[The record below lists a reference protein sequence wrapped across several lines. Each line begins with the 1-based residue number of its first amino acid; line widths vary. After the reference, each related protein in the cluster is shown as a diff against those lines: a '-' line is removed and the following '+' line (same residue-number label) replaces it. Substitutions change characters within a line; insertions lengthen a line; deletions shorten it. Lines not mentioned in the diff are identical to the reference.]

1 MPRVRPPLPP
11 RPGSRP
17 GLTLIELI
25 VALSILG
32 LFVSW
37 TTVNLSGVL
46 RRATFRGIAE
56 EFTSTLRT
64 AVTAAA
70 ESDRRYELVIDLPQQ
85 TYLLREITTLDLD
98 EAIRDE
104 DILLEGSFGTQCRV
118 SYVQFDDLESTY
130 EDRAKFRVG
139 RAGWQYGGKIVLLDE
154 ADQPH
159 TVLVHRLNRTVEV
172 VEGDVAMAMPMDKE
186 SMLF

>member
-1 MPRVRPPLPP
+1 
-11 RPGSRP
+11 
-17 GLTLIELI
+17 LIELI
-25 VALSILG
+25 VTLSILG

-46 RRATFRGIAE
+46 RRATFSGTAE
-56 EFTSTLRT
+56 EFMSVLRT

-70 ESDRRYELVIDLPQQ
+70 ESDRRYEVVLDLPQQ

-98 EAIRDE
+98 EAIPDE
-104 DILLEGSFGTQCRV
+104 DILLEGSFGPKCRV

-130 EDRAKFRVG
+130 ADRAKFRVG
-139 RAGWQYGGKIVLLDE
+139 RTGWQYGGKIVLLDE
-154 ADQPH
+154 EDQPH
-159 TVLVHRLNRTVEV
+159 TILVHRLNRTVER
-172 VEGDVAMAMPMDKE
+172 VEGDAALALPMDKE